1 MNNGLVYTSAQGIKK
16 LIIRALLIFC
26 LGMTLATTFVIFS
39 PVPVSAAPSSAT
51 TVRHDRRP
59 DRERPVS
66 TSQSRGGFSQG
77 SSSSHSRPR
86 LVRR

>member
-1 MNNGLVYTSAQGIKK
+1 MNNGLVYTSTHEIKK
-16 LIIRALLIFC
+16 FILRGLLIGC
-26 LGMTLATTFVIFS
+26 LGMTLATTFVVFN
-39 PVPVSAAPSSAT
+39 PAPVSAAPSSAT

-66 TSQSRGGFSQG
+66 TSQSSGGFSQG
-77 SSSSHSRPR
+77 TSSSHSRPR